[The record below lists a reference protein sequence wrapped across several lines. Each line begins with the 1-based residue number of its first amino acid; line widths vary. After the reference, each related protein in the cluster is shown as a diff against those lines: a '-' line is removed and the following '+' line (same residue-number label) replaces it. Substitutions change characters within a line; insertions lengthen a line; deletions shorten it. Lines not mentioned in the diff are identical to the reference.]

1 MSCKL
6 RNTVALLA
14 LSLAVVWCIP
24 AFGQVVKGSISGTV
38 TDPQGAVVSGATVKA
53 TQQDTGAS
61 FKATSDSSGSFRFN
75 LIPTGPYKV
84 EATAQGFK
92 TSVEN
97 GVLVSAGADSGIG
110 LKLAVGESSVVLDV
124 SGDAAPLIETT
135 QSQVTNTFSGEALH
149 TFAGLQEN
157 EGLDSLALFVPGVV
171 NTRDN
176 NFSNTNGPG
185 FSTNGQRG
193 RNNDQQ
199 IDGQNNNDNSVGGPG
214 LFVSDA
220 EFVGQYVIVTNQF
233 GPEYGRNGGSV
244 VNIITK
250 GGGNVWHGSI
260 YENENNSIFNSL
272 TNDQKRFEGLT
283 QVPRLNDE
291 FGGFTIGGPI
301 VKNKAQ
307 IFGGFNQE
315 IISTLTPFHT
325 DGLTP
330 TPAGLATLNG
340 CFPGSV
346 SLQQFNRFGPYSISA
361 GNPTS
366 TVDPTTL
373 AFTPQTIISNGV
385 TCPNVQFGGLSRTLS
400 TPNHAFNFVLKND
413 IQLGN
418 DSLSSR
424 YLFNRGNAFNAD
436 LGDAVNGYPINIPAL
451 SQAILESWTH
461 NFTSHM
467 VNEARVSFGRLNVQF
482 GGNNIGNTVP
492 TQNNVGNAIAQ
503 ASIQAPGF
511 DRLFGAGTG
520 FPQGRIVNTWQ
531 GQDNW
536 NYVHGKHQLKAGVSF
551 TYQRSPNTF
560 LPNLNGSF
568 RFSNWGDTGSGCTT
582 HTTPCATGFISN
594 TPNLVSIA
602 NGVPSLDF
610 REHDT
615 FIYAGDDWK
624 ISQNLTLNLGI
635 TWTYYGQPENLF
647 NTLTTAR
654 ESNPATAFF
663 ANTSSVTTT
672 GQAASQFN
680 GQAIPLSAR
689 TLPQIPAIYNS
700 FGPSIGFAYS
710 PQWGGFLTGHGK
722 TVIRGGYRLLY
733 DPPFYNIYLNES
745 TATPNTFLQ
754 SFQNAAAS
762 TKGLNAGGPAGPNVR
777 ASLAPFLQKGVFD
790 PRQFAETNVTPNF
803 SPDRVDSWSLGLE
816 RTVTKNSAFEARYV
830 GNRSTNL
837 FQTLDGNPQ
846 IGTDRFG
853 TPGLQQLFPNL
864 VPAGLTGCPAAQ
876 AIVLNAIGRANC
888 NEGVLRT
895 RSNTGFSNYHALQ
908 TELRAN
914 NLFNQLTIRAGYT
927 YSKTL
932 DNVSEI
938 FSTFGG
944 GNTLIA
950 AQNPANQ
957 VNGAGEYSFSGLHIP
972 NVFTV
977 AFTEQIPFFKE
988 QKGAVGHVLGGWAV
1002 SANYQLASG
1011 QRYTPSQVFS
1021 ASFTDSVNSTGNF
1034 YDSGYFGT
1042 FNGGLETA
1050 RPFLGSASAPVTS
1063 VGMFAADAC
1072 LIFSLTG
1079 TDPLCTGNPTQ
1090 LVSLTAVG
1098 RSGCE
1103 TDPNKPCPFVPVTKA
1118 NVRYIVNS
1126 FTAQQVFGTPFGDTP
1141 RNPVNDAI
1149 TNIANVS
1156 VFKRFK
1162 ITERSSFEF
1171 RMSML
1176 NAFNHTV
1183 FTSVDPFLEDAGLTQ
1198 QGTGFGDN
1206 SLTNSFQQ
1214 TGSNGS
1220 NRTVRFG
1227 GTFRF

>member
-1 MSCKL
+1 MNQYLRFSAFKKTQHKKKWRTTRMSCKL

-38 TDPQGAVVSGATVKA
+38 TDPQGAVVSGAVVKA

-61 FKATSDSSGSFRFN
+61 FKTTSDSSGSFRFN
-75 LIPTGPYKV
+75 LIPPGQYKV

-97 GVLVSAGADSGIG
+97 GILVSAGADIGIG

-171 NTRDN
+171 NTRDQT
-176 NFSNTNGPG
+176 FSNSNGPG

-199 IDGQNNNDNSVGGPG
+199 IDGQNNNDNSVGGPA

-244 VNIITK
+244 VNVITK
-250 GGGNVWHGSI
+250 SGGNVWHGSI

-272 TNDQKRFEGLT
+272 TNDQKRFEGLK

-301 VKNKAQ
+301 VKNKVQ
-307 IFGGFNQE
+307 LFGGFDQE
-315 IISTLTPFHT
+315 LISTLTPDHT
-325 DGLTP
+325 DGLAP
-330 TPAGLATLNG
+330 TPAGLAQLNG
-340 CFPGSV
+340 CFPNSV
-346 SLQQFNRFGPYSISA
+346 SLQQYNKFGPYSISA
-361 GNPTS
+361 GNPTA
-366 TVDPTTL
+366 TVAPDTGT
-373 AFTPQTIISNGV
+373 FTQLGVGPNTAGNPCSKLNGG
-385 TCPNVQFGGLSRTLS
+385 VQFGGITRTLS
-400 TPNHAFNFVLKND
+400 TPVHAFNFVLKND

-424 YLFNRGNAFNAD
+424 YLFNRGNSFNND
-436 LGDAVNGYPINIPAL
+436 FGDATNGYPANVTAL

-467 VNEARVSFGRLNVQF
+467 VNEARVSFNRLNVDF

-503 ASIQAPGF
+503 ATIQTAGF
-511 DRLFGAGTG
+511 DNLFGAATNL
-520 FPQGRIVNTWQ
+520 PQGRIVNTWQ
-531 GQDNW
+531 AQDNW
-536 NYVHGKHQLKAGVSF
+536 NYVKGKHQLKAGVSF

-560 LPNLNGSF
+560 LPQLDGSF
-568 RFSNWGDTGSGCTT
+568 RFTNWTS
-582 HTTPCATGFISN
+582 FINN
-594 TPNLVSIA
+594 TPNRVRIA
-602 NGVPSLDF
+602 NGNPNLDF
-610 REHDT
+610 REYDT
-615 FIYAGDDWK
+615 FFYVGDDWK
-624 ISQNLTLNLGI
+624 ISQNLTLNLGL

-647 NTLTTAR
+647 NSLTTAR

-663 ANTSSVTTT
+663 AATSSPTTT
-672 GQAASQFN
+672 GSATSQFN
-680 GQAIPLSAR
+680 GQPIPLSAR
-689 TLPQIPAIYNS
+689 TTAKIPTLYNS

-722 TVIRGGYRLLY
+722 TVFRGGYRLLY

-745 TATPNTFLQ
+745 TAAPNSFLQ
-754 SFQNAAAS
+754 TFTGGAAS
-762 TKGLNAGGPAGPNVR
+762 TKGLNSGGPAGPNVR
-777 ASLAPFLQKGVFD
+777 SALAAFIQKGVFD
-790 PRQFAETNVTPNF
+790 PRQFAETNVSSNF

-816 RTVTKNSAFEARYV
+816 RTVTRNSAFEARYV

-837 FQTLDGNPQ
+837 FQTVDGNPF
-846 IGTDRFG
+846 IGDLATA
-853 TPGLQQLFPNL
+853 FPNL
-864 VPAGLTGCPAAQ
+864 VPAGLTPCPAAQ
-876 AIVLNAIGRANC
+876 AVVAAAIGRVNC
-888 NEGVLRT
+888 NQGLVRT
-895 RSNTGFSNYHALQ
+895 RSNDGFSNYHAIQ
-908 TELRAN
+908 TEFRAN
-914 NLFNQLTIRAGYT
+914 NLFNQLTVRAGYT
-927 YSKTL
+927 YAKTL

-944 GNTLIA
+944 GNTSFA

-957 VNGAGEYSFSGLHIP
+957 VKGPGEYSFSGLDIP

-977 AFTEQIPFFKE
+977 AFTEQIPFFKD

-1011 QRYTPSQVFS
+1011 QRYTPVQLFS
-1021 ASFTDSVNSTGNF
+1021 AFATAAGNF
-1034 YDSGYFGT
+1034 YDSAYIGSFAGID
-1042 FNGGLETA
+1042 TA
-1050 RPFLGSASAPVTS
+1050 RPFLGSLSAP
-1063 VGMFAADAC
+1063 A
-1072 LIFSLTG
+1072 
-1079 TDPLCTGNPTQ
+1079 
-1090 LVSLTAVG
+1090 TAVG
-1098 RSGCE
+1098 VFAGDACNIFAVTGAE
-1103 TDPNKPCPFVPVTKA
+1103 PICTIAPNTLISLNAVNKNVNGTPVAVTNKQ
-1118 NVRYIVNS
+1118 VRFILNAS
-1126 FTAQQVFGTPFGDTP
+1126 TAQGIFGTPFGNTP

-1149 TNIANVS
+1149 TNIANVT

-1183 FTSVDPFLEDAGLTQ
+1183 FTSVDPFLEDAGLVQ